1 METSAI
7 YVLLAALFTFVLPIG
22 YFKEEFKIE
31 VDTSLDW
38 SGMGEMCKK
47 PFHLLSDSIKD
58 RMVTPTR
65 NAFNGAIPFKPFFR
79 KQRRMRKIAK
89 IEKMAKKERM
99 RVTEALNVQKEKKA
113 LSKLKKS

>member
-31 VDTSLDW
+31 VDPSIDW

-47 PFHLLSDSIKD
+47 PFHLLSDGIKN
-58 RMVTPTR
+58 RIITPTH
-65 NAFNGAIPFKPFFR
+65 NAFYGAIPFKPFFR
-79 KQRRMRKIAK
+79 KRRRMRKIAK
-89 IEKMAKKERM
+89 IENLARKERI
-99 RVTEALNVQKEKKA
+99 RVTEALNVQKEKQA
-113 LSKLKKS
+113 LSKTKKS